1 MSERKW
7 LKLIRRGNNTETI
20 EPCERELKSLLDA
33 WDVPTASSSLDEK
46 VFASYRIGFQ
56 RTPFW
61 KRIFTAQVRLPI
73 PVAAMLILLAGAL
86 GWTVAGTS
94 KTPIV
99 QVREQSPI
107 IQTKVVEVPV
117 VQEKIVTRT
126 IYVDRKDRLPEAKN
140 LLAANQIVNGKKQTD
155 KPVSIASQVSG
166 DSAYTSVDLSGFQPV
181 DEIKV
186 TVIKGRNSGDK

>member
-7 LKLIRRGNNTETI
+7 LRLIRRGNNSETI

-33 WDVPTASSSLDEK
+33 WDAPAASRTLDEK
-46 VFASYRIGFQ
+46 VFASFRTGFQ
-56 RTPFW
+56 RVPFW
-61 KRIFTAQVRLPI
+61 KRVFITQVRLPI
-73 PVAAMLILLAGAL
+73 PVAAVLILLAGAL
-86 GWTVAGTS
+86 GWVVAGTA
-94 KTPIV
+94 KTSGV
-99 QVREQSPI
+99 QVKDQTPI

-117 VQEKIVTRT
+117 IQEKIVTRT
-126 IYVDRKDRLPEAKN
+126 VYVNRHERLPEAKN
-140 LLAANQIVNGKKQTD
+140 LLAANHGVNSKKQTD